1 MLPLECLS
9 LRPLLPSAAADVF
22 GEAIETFP
30 IRLCCACCS
39 AVSGPKLKSSRSF
52 SFAEDGDAHFSDVR
66 GVETTRLGM
75 GPSAGL
81 LTRMSDLCGSG
92 G

>member
-9 LRPLLPSAAADVF
+9 FRPLLPSATVDVF
-22 GEAIETFP
+22 DEAIETFP
-30 IRLCCACCS
+30 IRLCFACCS
-39 AVSGPKLKSSRSF
+39 AVSGPKLKSSKSF
-52 SFAEDGDAHFSDVR
+52 SFADDGEAHFSDVR
-66 GVETTRLGM
+66 GVETTRLRM

-81 LTRMSDLCGSG
+81 LTRMSDRCCSG